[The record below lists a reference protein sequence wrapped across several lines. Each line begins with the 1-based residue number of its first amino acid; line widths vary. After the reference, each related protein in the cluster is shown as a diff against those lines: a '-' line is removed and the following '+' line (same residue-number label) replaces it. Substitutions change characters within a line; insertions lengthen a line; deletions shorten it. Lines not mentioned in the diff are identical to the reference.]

1 MGLLNKNVA
10 LVSDKVHVP
19 FLFFL
24 CDFPSLQ
31 FLNFLNNDIY
41 YEQMDGA
48 VMASSVFS
56 AIYLQLLE
64 HTVLQQTL
72 GHGCE
77 SMILKSVF
85 CSLLMA
91 MPLCTDNS
99 PAF

>member
-56 AIYLQLLE
+56 KIYLQLLE
-64 HTVLQQTL
+64 HTALQQSL
-72 GHGCE
+72 CHVCKN
-77 SMILKSVF
+77 MILKVYF
-85 CSLLMA
+85 VA
-91 MPLCTDNS
+91 Y
-99 PAF
+99 

>member
-56 AIYLQLLE
+56 KIYLQLLE
-64 HTVLQQTL
+64 HTVLQQSL
-72 GHGCE
+72 CHVCK
-77 SMILKSVF
+77 SMILKVYF
-85 CSLLMA
+85 VA
-91 MPLCTDNS
+91 Y
-99 PAF
+99 